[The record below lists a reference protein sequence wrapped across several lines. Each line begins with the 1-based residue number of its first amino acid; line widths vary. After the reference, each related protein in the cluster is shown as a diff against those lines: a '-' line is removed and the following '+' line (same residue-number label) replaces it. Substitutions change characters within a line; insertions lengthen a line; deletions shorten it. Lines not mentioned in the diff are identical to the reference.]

1 MRLIKKE
8 ATYIEGC
15 STKIRLVG
23 VEMREDALYFILVI
37 LMREIM
43 QDKEEKKK
51 RRNWRPFVQSIYD
64 QWIIL
69 NT

>member
-43 QDKEEKKK
+43 QDKEEKKEEEIGVPLYK
-51 RRNWRPFVQSIYD
+51 VYMISG
-64 QWIIL
+64 
-69 NT
+69 